1 MVRFLLVLSL
11 LLAVPVSGLARSVD
25 IRGPVSRALLVELFT
40 SEGCSSC
47 PPAEQWLNRTEARSD
62 LWSRVVPVAFHVD
75 YWDYIGWPDR
85 FAAREHSNRQ
95 RMYREIGRLRSVYT
109 PGFVVG
115 GKEWRGWFRDPTLTL
130 PAEVDIGSI
139 SVDVRDDRFDAR
151 FAPVVEVPERIEL
164 HVARLGFDLV
174 TEVGAGENHGRTLKH
189 RFVVLGWS
197 RHSMRGRNGGVYEA
211 SGELPGVSQ
220 PAPREAL
227 AVWVSI
233 PGDPLPIQAAGDW
246 LVN

>member
-1 MVRFLLVLSL
+1 MLRHLVLIFSL
-11 LLAVPVSGLARSVD
+11 AIPLSGVAQSAD
-25 IRGPVSRALLVELFT
+25 IRGPVARVTLVELFT

-85 FAAREHSNRQ
+85 FAARAHSNRQ
-95 RMYREIGRLRSVYT
+95 RTYRDVGHIRSIYT

-115 GKEWRGWFRDPTLTL
+115 GKEWRGWFRNPTLKL
-130 PAEVDIGSI
+130 PADVDIGSI
-139 SVDVRDDRFDAR
+139 SVDAREGRFEAR
-151 FAPVVEVPERIEL
+151 FEPVVEVPERIEL
-164 HVARLGFDLV
+164 HVARLGFDFV

-189 RFVVLGWS
+189 KFVVLGWS
-197 RHSMRGRNGGVYEA
+197 RHRMSGGDGGAYEA
-211 SGELPGVSQ
+211 SGELPSASN

-227 AVWVSI
+227 AVWVSV

-246 LVN
+246 LMR

>member
-1 MVRFLLVLSL
+1 MLRSLVLSL
-11 LLAVPVSGLARSVD
+11 LIAVPVSGMARNVD
-25 IRGPVSRALLVELFT
+25 IRGPVSRVTLVELFT

-85 FAAREHSNRQ
+85 FATRAHSNRH
-95 RMYREIGRLRSVYT
+95 RTYRDVGHIGSVYT

-139 SVDVRDDRFDAR
+139 SVDVRDGRFDAR

-164 HVARLGFDLV
+164 HVARLGFDFV
-174 TEVGAGENHGRTLKH
+174 TEVGAGENNGRTLEHK
-189 RFVVLGWS
+189 FVVLGWS
-197 RHSMRGRNGGVYEA
+197 RHPMRGRNGGVYEV
-211 SGELPGVSQ
+211 SGELPEVSQ

-227 AVWVSI
+227 AVWVSV

>member
-1 MVRFLLVLSL
+1 MLRRLVLI
-11 LLAVPVSGLARSVD
+11 LALAIPLPGAAQSAD
-25 IRGPVSRALLVELFT
+25 IRGPVSRVTLVELFT

-47 PPAEQWLNRTEARSD
+47 PPAEQWLNRVEARSD
-62 LWSRVVPVAFHVD
+62 LWSRVIPVAFHVD

-85 FAAREHSNRQ
+85 FAAREHSKRQ
-95 RMYREIGRLRSVYT
+95 KKYREVGRIRGVYT

-139 SVDVRDDRFDAR
+139 SVDVRDGRFDGR

-164 HVARLGFDLV
+164 HVARLGFDFV
-174 TEVGAGENHGRTLKH
+174 TEVGAGENHGRTLEHK
-189 RFVVLGWS
+189 FVVLGWS
-197 RHSMRGRNGGVYEA
+197 RHPMSSRTGGAYEA
-211 SGELPGVSQ
+211 SGELPKVSQ

-227 AVWVSI
+227 AVWVSV